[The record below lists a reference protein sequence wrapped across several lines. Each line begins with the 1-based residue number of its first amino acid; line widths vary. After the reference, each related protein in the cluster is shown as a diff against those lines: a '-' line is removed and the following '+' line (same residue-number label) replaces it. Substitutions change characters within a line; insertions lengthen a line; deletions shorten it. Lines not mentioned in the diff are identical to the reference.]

1 MDKTEQCYKKLHKTL
16 DAIGTLGAYVDNMNP
31 EMWWK
36 KEFDQRLCQIEEQ
49 ISIKLDELLE
59 TEEYN

>member
-16 DAIGTLGAYVDNMNP
+16 DAIGTLGDYVDKMNP

-36 KEFDQRLCQIEEQ
+36 KEVDQRLCQIEEQ